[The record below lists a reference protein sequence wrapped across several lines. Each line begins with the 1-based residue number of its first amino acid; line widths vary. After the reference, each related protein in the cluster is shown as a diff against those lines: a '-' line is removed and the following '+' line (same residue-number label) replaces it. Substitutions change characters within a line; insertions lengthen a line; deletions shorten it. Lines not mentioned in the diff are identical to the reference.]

1 MKKGLKLIT
10 LAMCMAI
17 TYTAC
22 GRSTSDVEN
31 TPDEKEQLLIW
42 SYYETEAQANG
53 LDELTASFNA
63 SQDKY
68 QVSWEYV
75 PMTEFEKKISRAL
88 FR

>member
-17 TYTAC
+17 TNTAC

-53 LDELTASFNA
+53 LDQLTAMGVCSNDRIRKENIQSIYRAGA
-63 SQDKY
+63 SRCGNY
-68 QVSWEYV
+68 
-75 PMTEFEKKISRAL
+75 
-88 FR
+88 